1 MYPKFFTPNGDGYND
16 TWSIH
21 FSDTEVELSLQ
32 LFDRYGKLITVLNQN
47 QTWDGT
53 FNGHEL
59 PSTDYWFILTRADGN
74 VYKGHFTL
82 KR

>member
-1 MYPKFFTPNGDGYND
+1 MD
-16 TWSIH
+16 TMIPGAFIFRYWNWII
-21 FSDTEVELSLQ
+21 VQ

-59 PSTDYWFILTRADGN
+59 PSTDYWFIVTRADGKE
-74 VYKGHFTL
+74 YKGHFTL